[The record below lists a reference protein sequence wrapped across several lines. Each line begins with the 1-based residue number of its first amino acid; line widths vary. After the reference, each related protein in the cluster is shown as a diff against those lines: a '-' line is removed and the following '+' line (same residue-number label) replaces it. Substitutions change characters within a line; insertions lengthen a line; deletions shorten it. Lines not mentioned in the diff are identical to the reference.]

1 MYALLVVFTAN
12 IEARDERVRKTPFV
26 WTANERFE
34 ASVERQRMGGREN
47 EYKWLRMQN
56 EK

>member
-34 ASVERQRMGGREN
+34 ASVERQRMGGHEN